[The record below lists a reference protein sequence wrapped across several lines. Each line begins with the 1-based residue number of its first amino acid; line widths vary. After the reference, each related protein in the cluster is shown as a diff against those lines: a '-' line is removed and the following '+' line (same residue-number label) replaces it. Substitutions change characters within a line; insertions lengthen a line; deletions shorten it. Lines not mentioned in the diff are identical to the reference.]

1 MKTCLAIGFSLAL
14 VSACGGT
21 GGQGSG
27 SQEDSGEGSASL
39 TGAEGGSSGG
49 SGGASATAGTSAST
63 TADTSAGQET
73 GQHDESGPPPV
84 IFDVGELPDLPPVVC
99 GGGGQEGGGGGG
111 GGNIPDLSYIWISNS
126 AQGTVSKIDTQTM
139 VEEGRYMAKQAGGD
153 PSRTS
158 VNLNGDVAVANRNG
172 GVAKFWAD
180 VDDCEDNNGSPGIQT
195 SSGAGDVLAWGEEDC
210 MAWYLPLNCSSNRP
224 VAWTR
229 GVFDEA
235 SCSWIDAKL
244 WTVCDA
250 DVLLLNG
257 DTGEIEETIVL
268 DGGFPFVYGGAADAD
283 GNFWGLDTGGSRIF
297 RIDHEDYSML
307 AFALPPSGGY
317 GITVDSEGRPWVC
330 GGGGVSRFNLDDSTW
345 DSTGTS
351 GIGGCMTDGDQ
362 LIWHSNPSGTL
373 LGFNIETLAVDEMVQ
388 LPEYVHGVSVD
399 FYGYVWGVGFANNNA
414 YRADPQTGQ
423 VDAYNGL
430 TGAYTYSDMT
440 GFALSTAGGGV
451 VPSG

>member
-1 MKTCLAIGFSLAL
+1 MPRVRLSHTLWSPPALAL
-14 VSACGGT
+14 ACGV
-21 GGQGSG
+21 
-27 SQEDSGEGSASL
+27 EPD
-39 TGAEGGSSGG
+39 GAAAFGSS
-49 SGGASATAGTSAST
+49 SDAVATAATASSEASGAN
-63 TADTSAGQET
+63 ADAGPVGEADSAGS
-73 GQHDESGPPPV
+73 DDAAK
-84 IFDVGELPDLPPVVC
+84 FDVGGEPTPVPPC
-99 GGGGQEGGGGGG
+99 GCGSSTGR
-111 GGNIPDLSYIWISNS
+111 SAIWISLSNDGVV
-126 AQGTVSKIDTQTM
+126 AKLDTDTL
-139 VEEGRYMAKQAGGD
+139 VEAARYVTRSDGAGD

-158 VNLNGDVAVANRNG
+158 VSLGGSKAAVANRNG